1 MSAPKSSPGSPQRE
15 RSFPTIEFTD
25 AEAGAKEFPS
35 SKSRRYSYYQPA
47 KKRATVYE
55 DVTVDVQPDPER
67 HLTQGWIY
75 GFGNGPGG
83 YPQEWT
89 AAKSS
94 NWHAFL
100 DPNEEWEQT
109 IFRNNSAVVHQV
121 DLCLQNAKR
130 ARVYDGWNPSWLKFI
145 ERNLGAW
152 MHAES
157 GMGLHV
163 FTSIQRSAPTNMIN
177 NAVAVSAAHKLRFA
191 QDLALFNLDLA
202 EAEEAFD
209 GSAHKEVWQSAPEWQ
224 PTREAVERL
233 TAIGD
238 WAKLLFCTNIVF
250 EQLVGSLFRTELIM
264 QVAARN
270 GDYITP
276 TIVGT
281 GEYDYDRDLNYTRAL
296 FLMLSRDEEYG
307 AQNRAL
313 FGEWL
318 SEWVPRCLDAARGL
332 QPIWSQP
339 ADKSVTFATSLEAAT
354 EKFRDV
360 LKSIEVDIPEE
371 LNQ

>member
-1 MSAPKSSPGSPQRE
+1 MSAPTAPKSSPGSPQRE

-35 SKSRRYSYYQPA
+35 SKSRKYNYYQPA

-100 DPNEEWEQT
+100 DPPNEEWEQT
-109 IFRNNSAVVHQV
+109 IYRNNSAVVHQV

-157 GMGLHV
+157 GMG
-163 FTSIQRSAPTNMIN
+163 SMSSPRSRGRHPPT
-177 NAVAVSAAHKLRFA
+177 
-191 QDLALFNLDLA
+191 
-202 EAEEAFD
+202 
-209 GSAHKEVWQSAPEWQ
+209 
-224 PTREAVERL
+224 
-233 TAIGD
+233 
-238 WAKLLFCTNIVF
+238 
-250 EQLVGSLFRTELIM
+250 
-264 QVAARN
+264 
-270 GDYITP
+270 
-276 TIVGT
+276 
-281 GEYDYDRDLNYTRAL
+281 
-296 FLMLSRDEEYG
+296 
-307 AQNRAL
+307 
-313 FGEWL
+313 
-318 SEWVPRCLDAARGL
+318 
-332 QPIWSQP
+332 
-339 ADKSVTFATSLEAAT
+339 
-354 EKFRDV
+354 
-360 LKSIEVDIPEE
+360 
-371 LNQ
+371 

>member
-1 MSAPKSSPGSPQRE
+1 MSAPAEPRE
-15 RSFPTIEFTD
+15 RSFPSIEFTD
-25 AEAGAKEFPS
+25 AEAGAREFPS
-35 SKSRRYSYYQPA
+35 SHSRKYNYYQPA
-47 KKRATVYE
+47 KKRATMYE

-75 GFGNGPGG
+75 GFGDGPGG
-83 YPQEWT
+83 YPKEWT
-89 AAKSS
+89 TAQSS

-109 IFRNNSAVVHQV
+109 IYRNNSAVVHQV

-130 ARVYDGWNPSWLKFI
+130 ARAYDSWNAAWLKFI

-177 NAVAVSAAHKLRFA
+177 NAVAVTAAHKLRFA
-191 QDLALFNLDLA
+191 QDLALFNLDLS
-202 EAEEAFD
+202 EAEEGFD

-224 PTREAVERL
+224 PTREALENI

-238 WAKLLFCTNIVF
+238 WAKLLFVTNIIF
-250 EQLVGSLFRTELIM
+250 EQLVGSLFRTELVM

-281 GEYDYDRDLNYTRAL
+281 GEYDYDRDLKYSISL
-296 FLMLSRDEEYG
+296 FQMLSRDPKFDID
-307 AQNRAL
+307 NRKL
-313 FGEWL
+313 FAHWM
-318 SEWVPRCLDAARGL
+318 SEWVPKCLSAARGL

-339 ADKSVTFATSLEAAT
+339 TDKSVTFEASLSAAKT
-354 EKFRDV
+354 KFRDV
-360 LKSIEVDIPEE
+360 LAAIDVDIPEE

>member
-1 MSAPKSSPGSPQRE
+1 MSAPTAPRE
-15 RSFPTIEFTD
+15 RSFPSIEFTD
-25 AEAGAKEFPS
+25 AEAGAKSFPS
-35 SKSRRYSYYQPA
+35 STSRRYSYYQPA
-47 KKRATVYE
+47 KKRATMYE
-55 DVTVDVQPDPER
+55 DVTVDVQPDPDR

-109 IFRNNSAVVHQV
+109 IYRNSSAVVHQV
-121 DLCLQNAKR
+121 SLCLENAKR
-130 ARVYDGWNPSWLKFI
+130 ARAYDGWNSAWLKFI
-145 ERNLGAW
+145 QNNLGAW

-177 NAVAVSAAHKLRFA
+177 NAVAVNAAHKLRFA
-191 QDLALFNLDLA
+191 QDLALFNLDLSD
-202 EAEEAFD
+202 AEEEFD
-209 GSAHKEVWQSAPEWQ
+209 GLAHKEIWQSAPEWQ

-238 WAKLLFCTNIVF
+238 WCELLFATNIVF
-250 EQLVGSLFRTELIM
+250 EQLVGSLFRSELVM
-264 QVAARN
+264 QVSARN

-281 GEYDYDRDLNYTRAL
+281 GEHDYDRDLNYSRAL
-296 FLMLSRDEEYG
+296 FRMLSRDEQHGE
-307 AQNRAL
+307 ANKAL
-313 FGEWL
+313 FATWM
-318 SEWVPRCLDAARGL
+318 SEWVPRCLAAARAL

-339 ADKSVTFATSLEAAT
+339 ADKSITFAVSLDAAKA
-354 EKFRDV
+354 KFSDV
-360 LKSIEVDIPEE
+360 LSDIEVTIPEE